1 MKKVFENSK
10 KIMTLLISFITI
22 LAIIGSLFLTIYDYI
37 LENKSIKITAIVRE
51 INYNNIS
58 SNATIEYEVNKEKF
72 ENTISTLGNN
82 TLSVNDKV
90 TVKVDLY
97 NPAKIINNEH
107 LFITAPIIVI
117 SLVLCLIYMPS
128 SIKYIKSDLNKKNIK
143 QNGIYIIATISE
155 VFINNNGKKY
165 KDKFPYRLR
174 CKYQNPADN
183 QLYVFDSEDNYTN
196 IEELIHKYNKTTVIV
211 YLEKGHPENYFVDLD
226 SLLPQYNLIDPVE
239 FMKTSSKPKEE
250 KEQET
255 DNNETADTND
265 TNKEDT
271 EKDVK

>member
-1 MKKVFENSK
+1 MKKVFENGK
-10 KIMTLLISFITI
+10 KIMTLLISLIAI
-22 LAIIGSLFLTIYDYI
+22 LAIIGSLFLTIYDYV
-37 LENKSIKITAIVRE
+37 LENKSIKITSTIRE

-58 SNATIEYEVNKEKF
+58 SSATIEYEVNKEKY
-72 ENTISTLGNN
+72 ENTISIFGNN
-82 TLSVNDKV
+82 NLSVNDKII
-90 TVKVDLY
+90 VKVDLY

-107 LFITAPIIVI
+107 LFITVPIIVI
-117 SLVLCLIYMPS
+117 SLVLCLIYIPS
-128 SIKYIKSDLNKKNIK
+128 SIKYIKSDLNIKNIK
-143 QNGIYIIATISE
+143 QNGIYIVATISE

-196 IEELIHKYNKTTVIV
+196 IEELIRKYNKNTVIV

-239 FMKTSSKPKEE
+239 FMKTSSNPK
-250 KEQET
+250 KEQEA
-255 DNNETADTND
+255 DANEKSDSND

-271 EKDVK
+271 EKEVK